1 MRPAADAF
9 ARIAAAVPG
18 QRPKITWISTVS
30 ATPMH
35 EPPDARY
42 WSDHALNPVRFV
54 EGMRT
59 LGQTGVSDLVEIG
72 PGGTLLTLGRQNLN
86 ENAKA
91 WLGSLSKRGEL
102 SEILTSLGELHRRG
116 FDIDWEE
123 FNRPSPRRRVSLPT
137 YPFEHRRFW
146 IEADAATRP
155 TASSANGLTGVRL
168 RSAMPDAQFESTYS
182 LQRFG
187 YLDDHRIYGMPVLP
201 TTVGLAAL
209 RDAAGQYFGSDSV
222 EIANLQYREAMV
234 LPDSGERIVQSILT
248 PMDEST
254 AEFRFASTSANGA
267 ADWRTHMVG
276 VARKES
282 PARNGQAAPLELDR
296 VRQRCASSIP
306 VDRYYETL
314 HALGLEYGASFRGI
328 EMLQRGSGEVL
339 TRVRLPAHLSV
350 DGQSGLHP
358 ALLDACLHL
367 YPALVDA
374 YGDFTEAANEPRRT
388 YLPISV
394 ERFRCAAGVRA
405 REVWVHGTYRQPG
418 NGNSEIFTAD
428 IAIYQD
434 DGRFAAAIEG
444 LSLKPLPPEALRPHV
459 TTGANSLVQA
469 AKAGPRIRGEGPDTA
484 AISSQLR
491 EASGTERRELLVE
504 FVRREAMKTLGITE
518 TIDAARALGEL
529 GLDSLMSVTLLNR
542 LEAALGIKIS
552 AVKLIQ
558 GPSVEQFVDDI
569 LAELPAADDKPRPQ
583 PIMLQPEHSAEN
595 WPITVG
601 SPADG
606 TTVPPPTVAQ
616 PEYSAGIWPIAAD
629 PMAGDEA
636 RQRPISVQS
645 ERSASKW
652 LINVGPRAA
661 PRLRLFCFP
670 FAGGGSA
677 VYRNWTQFIDQT
689 IEVVAIEP
697 PGRLGR
703 ITETPVAEMHE
714 FVEHLLSEMTELL
727 DLPFAFF
734 GHCLGGLTMYET
746 ARRLLHT
753 TALRPNICLSRG
765 RDRPTGSPIRV
776 HSKNASC
783 MIY

>member
-1 MRPAADAF
+1 
-9 ARIAAAVPG
+9 
-18 QRPKITWISTVS
+18 
-30 ATPMH
+30 
-35 EPPDARY
+35 
-42 WSDHALNPVRFV
+42 
-54 EGMRT
+54 
-59 LGQTGVSDLVEIG
+59 
-72 PGGTLLTLGRQNLN
+72 
-86 ENAKA
+86 
-91 WLGSLSKRGEL
+91 
-102 SEILTSLGELHRRG
+102 
-116 FDIDWEE
+116 
-123 FNRPSPRRRVSLPT
+123 
-137 YPFEHRRFW
+137 
-146 IEADAATRP
+146 
-155 TASSANGLTGVRL
+155 
-168 RSAMPDAQFESTYS
+168 
-182 LQRFG
+182 
-187 YLDDHRIYGMPVLP
+187 
-201 TTVGLAAL
+201 LAAL

-267 ADWRTHMVG
+267 DDWRTHMVG

-459 TTGANSLVQA
+459 TTEANSLVQA
-469 AKAGPRIRGEGPDTA
+469 AKAGPRIRAERHGPDTA

-491 EASGTERRELLVE
+491 EASGTERRELLVDIGHHRNDRCGPRA
-504 FVRREAMKTLGITE
+504 RRVG
-518 TIDAARALGEL
+518 ARFADVGHASEPA
-529 GLDSLMSVTLLNR
+529 GSSPR
-542 LEAALGIKIS
+542 LKIS

-569 LAELPAADDKPRPQ
+569 LAELPAADDEPRPQ

-606 TTVPPPTVAQ
+606 TTVRPPTVAQ
-616 PEYSAGIWPIAAD
+616 PECSASIWPIAAD

-661 PRLRLFCFP
+661 PRLPLFCFP

-677 VYRNWTQFIDQT
+677 VAVQAARGATAT
-689 IEVVAIEP
+689 IPVENLVRPGGNITGFTNFDGSIGGKWLQLLKEVAPHITRVAIIYNPQTAPFASSFLRSVESAAP
-697 PGRLGR
+697 ILAV
-703 ITETPVAEMHE
+703 ETIAASVQNDADIESSLTAFARTTGGGLIAIPDS
-714 FVEHLLSEMTELL
+714 FTVEHRDQIISQAANNR
-727 DLPFAFF
+727 LPALYANRAFT
-734 GHCLGGLTMYET
+734 LAGGLMSYAVDTRGLFQRSTTYVDRILNGARPSELPVQQPTKFDLVINLKT
-746 ARRLLHT
+746 AK
-753 TALRPNICLSRG
+753 ALGLEVPPMLVARADEVIE
-765 RDRPTGSPIRV
+765 
-776 HSKNASC
+776 
-783 MIY
+783 